1 MDLRD
6 CIRTGMD
13 FANKTTLEIGP
24 LYRPFVLRS
33 EGDVIYVDHA
43 DTETLRRKY
52 ADDPLFD
59 VSDIVDVDAVWG
71 EQTLAECLGNRRVD
85 YVIASHVIEHVPDMV
100 TWLQEL
106 RSVLRDGGEIRLV
119 IPDKRFTFDYTR
131 RLTVFSDV
139 LDAHLRKARRP
150 LSLYII
156 DHILNVRRVDTGAAW
171 RSHLD
176 EESLPRLH
184 SYDMAIGVARDALE
198 TEHYHDVHCWV
209 FTPRTFARLMRECA
223 ENHLIDLACVEFK
236 DTLYGSLEFTAFLR
250 ASTDKQAMIE
260 SWRKM
265 ERDVSDRTDTLSTH
279 AELSAA
285 LAREAELR
293 AALEESRATASAYA
307 SSTSWKL
314 TAPLRALVRL
324 IRRH

>member
-1 MDLRD
+1 MDCRD
-6 CIRTGMD
+6 HIRSGMD
-13 FANKTTLEIGP
+13 FSSKSTLEIGP
-24 LYRPFVLRS
+24 LYRPFVLKS
-33 EGDVIYVDHA
+33 EGDVTYVDHA
-43 DTETLRRKY
+43 DAETLRRKY

-71 EQTLAECLGNRRVD
+71 EQTLAECLDNRQVD
-85 YVIASHVIEHVPDMV
+85 YIIASHVIEHVPDLV

-131 RLTVFSDV
+131 RLTVLSDV
-139 LDAHLRKARRP
+139 LDAHLRRARRP
-150 LSLYII
+150 LSLYIL
-156 DHILNVRRVDTGAAW
+156 DHVLNVRRVDTGEAW
-171 RSHLD
+171 RLHLD
-176 EESLPRLH
+176 EDSLPHYH
-184 SYDMAIGVARDALE
+184 SFEMAVGVARDALE

-209 FTPRTFARLMRECA
+209 FTPRSFARLMRECA
-223 ENHLIDLACVEFK
+223 ENGLIDLACVEYQ
-236 DTLYGSLEFTAFLR
+236 DTPNGSLEFTAFLR
-250 ASTDKQAMIE
+250 ASADKQALIE

-265 ERDVSDRTDTLSTH
+265 EEAVSGCAERLSDH

-293 AALEESRATASAYA
+293 AELEACRATASAFA

-324 IRRH
+324 IRNY